1 MGKHILMGRTW
12 ENRGYFLC
20 CVSPHVHC
28 IFRSETAS
36 PVWELPNCSGKN
48 LSEHGHLQRIPVC
61 RMGINIPSGGKLNPR
76 FVCSWRS
83 YARHWMRNAW
93 FLANNSV
100 HDIRRATVFW
110 FFPAFCIVFCIHELP
125 KSASFFCSFLE
136 ICRF

>member
-1 MGKHILMGRTW
+1 MGKHNLMGRAS

-61 RMGINIPSGGKLNPR
+61 RMGINIHKH
-76 FVCSWRS
+76 
-83 YARHWMRNAW
+83 A
-93 FLANNSV
+93 
-100 HDIRRATVFW
+100 
-110 FFPAFCIVFCIHELP
+110 
-125 KSASFFCSFLE
+125 
-136 ICRF
+136 